1 MVTDDLFPARYNPPR
16 IPVWLR
22 WGHLGD
28 DVGCPNV
35 VLPEVAVETLPL
47 TFATGWAS
55 GISAY
60 AVALVIGLI
69 GRLGWADTPEVLQRT
84 DVLVVA
90 GVLTAIELVVD
101 KIPYLDSTWDTI
113 HTVVRPL
120 VAAVLGA
127 LIAADADTTNEALTA
142 AGTAVVAFLSHLSKA
157 GIRLGVNASPE
168 PVTNVGVSAAEDV
181 TVVTVA
187 ALAWE
192 HPWAAAGIALV
203 LLVLG
208 LTLAAYLFSR
218 VRRGWQRLGERLR
231 T

>member
-1 MVTDDLFPARYNPPR
+1 M
-16 IPVWLR
+16 
-22 WGHLGD
+22 
-28 DVGCPNV
+28 
-35 VLPEVAVETLPL
+35 ETVPL
-47 TFATGWAS
+47 AFTTGWAS

-60 AVALVIGLI
+60 AVALIMGLI

-90 GVLTAIELVVD
+90 GVLTAIELFID
-101 KIPYLDSTWDTI
+101 KVPYLDSTWDSV
-113 HTVVRPL
+113 HTVIRPL

-142 AGTAVVAFLSHLSKA
+142 AGTAIVAFLSHVSKS
-157 GIRLGVNASPE
+157 GIRLAVNTSPE
-168 PVTNVGVSAAEDV
+168 PASNVAVSTAEDI
-181 TVVTVA
+181 TVLGVA

-208 LTLAAYLFSR
+208 LTLTVYLFRR
-218 VRRGWQRLGERLR
+218 VRRGWRRLGERLG
-231 T
+231 TS